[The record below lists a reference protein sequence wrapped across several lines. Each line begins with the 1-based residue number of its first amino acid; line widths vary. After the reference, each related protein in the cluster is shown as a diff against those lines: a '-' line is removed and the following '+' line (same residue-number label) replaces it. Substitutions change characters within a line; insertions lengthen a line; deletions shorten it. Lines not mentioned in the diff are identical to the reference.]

1 MFYVSPQGLSRAS
14 QEAFRSSQNDPT
26 RAPGAAKMTPN
37 AAHAAPRGAQDS
49 FKGAQEPHRS
59 SQDALKSS
67 LEGHIGCQEAPKS
80 PPRLPRGSREAPKC
94 AQEGPKACPGASHEA
109 LCRASSAKRRDYK
122 TVMGTQLAQT
132 RSQHHE
138 GPVQLDMLI

>member
-1 MFYVSPQGLSRAS
+1 
-14 QEAFRSSQNDPT
+14 
-26 RAPGAAKMTPN
+26 MTPG

-49 FKGAQEPHRS
+49 SKGAQEPHRS

-80 PPRLPRGSREAPKC
+80 PPRGFQELPRGSRGAPKC

-109 LCRASSAKRRDYK
+109 LCRASSAKRRGYK
-122 TVMGTQLAQT
+122 TVLGTKLAQT
-132 RSQHHE
+132 CSQHHE

>member
-1 MFYVSPQGLSRAS
+1 
-14 QEAFRSSQNDPT
+14 
-26 RAPGAAKMTPN
+26 MTPG

-49 FKGAQEPHRS
+49 SKGAQEPHRS

-80 PPRLPRGSREAPKC
+80 PPKGFQELPRESKEAPKC
-94 AQEGPKACPGASHEA
+94 TQEVAKACPGASQEI
-109 LCRASSAKRRDYK
+109 LCRASSAKRRGYK
-122 TVMGTQLAQT
+122 TVLGTKLAQT
-132 RSQHHE
+132 CSQHHE